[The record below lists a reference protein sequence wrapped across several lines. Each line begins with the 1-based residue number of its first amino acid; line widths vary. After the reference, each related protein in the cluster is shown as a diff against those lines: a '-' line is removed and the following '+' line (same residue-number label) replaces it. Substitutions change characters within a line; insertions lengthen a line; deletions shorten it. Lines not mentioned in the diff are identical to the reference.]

1 MNEQFTI
8 GQVAEK
14 TGLSIHTIRYYEKE
28 GILPIVKRNESGIRI
43 FEYEDIQWINFLH
56 CLRSTGMPIAQIKNY
71 ASLTMQGDP
80 SGSNRL
86 EILKRQK
93 EKIEEQ
99 VNVLKTHID
108 LLNRQ
113 MSWYPRLKKANV
125 LFDDAMKA
133 WLKDGKLPPEREET

>member
-28 GILPIVKRNESGIRI
+28 GILPIIKRNESGMRI
-43 FEYEDIQWINFLH
+43 FEYEDIQWINLLN
-56 CLRSTGMPIAQIKNY
+56 CLRNTGMPIAQLKVY
-71 ASLTMQGDP
+71 ADLTLQGDP
-80 SGSNRL
+80 TGEKRL

-99 VNVLKTHID
+99 VNILKTHID

-113 MSWYPRLKKANV
+113 MAWYPRLKKENV

-133 WLKDGKLPPEREET
+133 WLKDGKLPPER